1 MLPAPE
7 GLLPPYPSLA
17 SQCSGCAGLIL
28 RLRVCAQVE
37 GGLIA
42 AGGGDGEGKPC
53 GAVAP
58 DPGYRGWEEAGLWVR
73 RGSKPQLPCIPSSPP
88 LHGPMT
94 HCILVT
100 KHNYK
105 DKIIKNFKK
114 MTAEHSSPSL
124 GPSESGALCTCTGHR
139 PMTPGQ
145 HPKPLRTPVSQSTRR
160 FYILVAAISLRDP

>member
-1 MLPAPE
+1 MLWVCRPDPAPAC
-7 GLLPPYPSLA
+7 LCP
-17 SQCSGCAGLIL
+17 
-28 RLRVCAQVE
+28 
-37 GGLIA
+37 
-42 AGGGDGEGKPC
+42 GGGRADSSWGWRWGGKALWSCGSRPRIQGVGGGRTVGEKRLQ
-53 GAVAP
+53 AP
-58 DPGYRGWEEAGLWVR
+58 ASLHPL
-73 RGSKPQLPCIPSSPP
+73 QPP